1 MTRDGG
7 RRGRAQRRLGQ
18 VSRALALC
26 GLAGRVAPVGI
37 CAPPVAH
44 PQQWP
49 AARSA
54 GLIDPSTEARITELL
69 RQMSLEEQ
77 VGQVIQ
83 TDIGA
88 VTPEDLRRYPLGSI
102 LAGGDSGP
110 HGDER
115 AAPAMWLALAREF
128 RAVSVERRAGHTP
141 VPLPFG
147 IDPGHGP
154 TNNVA
159 PGISPPKSR

>member
-7 RRGRAQRRLGQ
+7 RGW
-18 VSRALALC
+18 RALVLC
-26 GLAGRVAPVGI
+26 GLACTVAPVGI
-37 CAPPVAH
+37 GAAPVAH

-54 GLIDPSTEARITELL
+54 GLIDPGTEARITELL

-83 TDIGA
+83 TDIGD

-110 HGDER
+110 HGEER
-115 AAPAMWLALAREF
+115 AAPAVWLALAGEF
-128 RAVSVERRAGHTP
+128 RAASVEPRGGHPPIPVLFGLDAVHRHSNIVRAAIYP
-141 VPLPFG
+141 
-147 IDPGHGP
+147 
-154 TNNVA
+154 
-159 PGISPPKSR
+159 